1 MAGIEYDYDP
11 FSLPIQGMKVPEWV
25 QTNELPFDA
34 FAIADKV
41 KQQQAQQQAADMQ
54 AMANTMKILDA
65 LKAQQQE
72 NAMAQIARDN
82 ANLPFDQL
90 AGKMVEG
97 SLASGDV
104 GNALKWA
111 QMTYNREKDEAG
123 RAQKEKDRQLRE
135 DYNWAKFDNAS
146 KLMDARI
153 QNMQTLAALQAANSQ
168 LSREKWDT
176 QKNSAKNWEI
186 YQGQDGQDISL
197 DANDPETVRK
207 LKTGEITLKPKK
219 SGGGLMDLLNLAT
232 QQPMPVKMP
241 NKEEIATPKMN
252 SAMIPQETSVKPNL
266 IKIVNKKTGETKYV
280 TPEEASKYVRK

>member
-54 AMANTMKILDA
+54 AMANTMKIMDA

-111 QMTYNREKDEAG
+111 QMTYSREKDEAG

-176 QKNSAKNWEI
+176 QKNSARNFDPYKTL
-186 YQGQDGQDISL
+186 DGREVWL
-197 DANDPETVRK
+197 DVNDPETRRM
-207 LKTGEITLKPKK
+207 LKAQEIVEMPKK
-219 SGGGLMDLLNLAT
+219 KEAGLMDLLNLAT

-241 NKEEIATPKMN
+241 EPVNRAT
-252 SAMIPQETSVKPNL
+252 IPPPQPTQGGLVLTTVIDKR
-266 IKIVNKKTGETKYV
+266 TGKQKQVLVDPT
-280 TPEEASKYVRK
+280 R

>member
-97 SLASGDV
+97 SLARGDV

-111 QMTYNREKDEAG
+111 QMTYSREKDEAG
-123 RAQKEKDRQLRE
+123 RAQKTI
-135 DYNWAKFDNAS
+135 A
-146 KLMDARI
+146 
-153 QNMQTLAALQAANSQ
+153 
-168 LSREKWDT
+168 
-176 QKNSAKNWEI
+176 
-186 YQGQDGQDISL
+186 QGC
-197 DANDPETVRK
+197 K
-207 LKTGEITLKPKK
+207 
-219 SGGGLMDLLNLAT
+219 
-232 QQPMPVKMP
+232 
-241 NKEEIATPKMN
+241 
-252 SAMIPQETSVKPNL
+252 
-266 IKIVNKKTGETKYV
+266 
-280 TPEEASKYVRK
+280 

>member
-241 NKEEIATPKMN
+241 EPVNRAT
-252 SAMIPQETSVKPNL
+252 IPPPQPTQGGLVLTTVIDKR
-266 IKIVNKKTGETKYV
+266 TGKQKQVLVDPT
-280 TPEEASKYVRK
+280 R

>member
-111 QMTYNREKDEAG
+111 QMTYSREKDEAG

-241 NKEEIATPKMN
+241 EPVNRAT
-252 SAMIPQETSVKPNL
+252 IPPPQPTQGGLVLTTVIDKR
-266 IKIVNKKTGETKYV
+266 TGKQKQVLVDPT
-280 TPEEASKYVRK
+280 R

>member
-1 MAGIEYDYDP
+1 MAGIDYGYDP
-11 FSLPIQGMKVPEWV
+11 FSLPIQGMKVPDWV

-41 KQQQAQQQAADMQ
+41 KQQELQQQSADMQ
-54 AMANTMKILDA
+54 AMANTMKIMDA

-72 NAMAQIARDN
+72 NSLAQLARDN
-82 ANLPFDQL
+82 ANLPFNEL

-111 QMTYNREKDEAG
+111 QMTYSREKDEAA

-176 QKNSAKNWEI
+176 QKNSARNFDPYKTL
-186 YQGQDGQDISL
+186 DGREVWL
-197 DANDPETVRK
+197 DSNDPETRRM
-207 LKTGEITLKPKK
+207 LKAQEIVGIPKK
-219 SGGGLMDLLNLAT
+219 SDGLMDLLNLAT

-241 NKEEIATPKMN
+241 EPVQSPVVNQPILKK
-252 SAMIPQETSVKPNL
+252 Q
-266 IKIVNKKTGETKYV
+266 VNKATGQVRYIDTTTGQVVKY
-280 TPEEASKYVRK
+280 E